1 MDIFECPIGILNGFQ
16 KETEKY
22 VDEKT
27 VFYTE
32 KKTRNVQEE
41 RSKRALVSVISP

>member
-22 VDEKT
+22 VEEKT
-27 VFYTE
+27 VFFTKRKNAQRSRGE
-32 KKTRNVQEE
+32 K
-41 RSKRALVSVISP
+41 